1 MPTATPPLLPIPT
14 YSVPL
19 IDPRTGRIST
29 EWFNYFQ
36 SLDAIVRAL
45 RLEIP

>member
-1 MPTATPPLLPIPT
+1 M
-14 YSVPL
+14 
-19 IDPRTGRIST
+19 IDPRTGRIT
-29 EWFNYFQ
+29 KDWLDYFQ